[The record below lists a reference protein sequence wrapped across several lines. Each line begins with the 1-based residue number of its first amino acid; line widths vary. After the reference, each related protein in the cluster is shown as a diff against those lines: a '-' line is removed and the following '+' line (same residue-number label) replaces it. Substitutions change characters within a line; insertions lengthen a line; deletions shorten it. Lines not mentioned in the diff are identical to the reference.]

1 MSVPGE
7 PSVPREWSHA
17 SVPRKGLVWTQRVC
31 APRPAAAHCD
41 PKPKAADAM
50 PEDASMQER
59 EDKLTAPQ
67 PTSERNA
74 DQGSDRAPAIAAYT
88 TLQSPASMNDAV
100 LAGCER
106 SASSRKAAQD
116 KKPPPG
122 TMDPQSAIEIYLSKV
137 CDA

>member
-1 MSVPGE
+1 MD
-7 PSVPREWSHA
+7 A
-17 SVPRKGLVWTQRVC
+17 
-31 APRPAAAHCD
+31 
-41 PKPKAADAM
+41 KP
-50 PEDASMQER
+50 ENASMQER